1 MHRYIAVLAVASA
14 CKSAPPPTVPAPSPA
29 DPVAPAPVDP
39 VSGPVPVPTPAPTK
53 HDAIARMDFNRFA
66 VRQNVPIYWIADT
79 NANNSIDPDEVA
91 ALLFYPSAPAWVANG
106 AFTRDFEAA
115 YAQIVKASQSPGD
128 LLTDDGKR
136 RELVGL
142 DLDQGRPTLVLTTV
156 DTSEKAFVSTM
167 MQVAR
172 EVDSLYELMN
182 GARSVVDKLP
192 ADPESR
198 SMFRRNRGP
207 KCVGPATES
216 NPACSAIPG
225 GAKPIFDLYP
235 AELQADEKFCKA
247 IEAHKD
253 AKTLLSPFTVVRG
266 AKDKLEA
273 VPYTTAYKDGFAKI
287 SILLLQAAA
296 QLDLRKEGPLVA
308 YLKAAAQSFQT
319 NDWAPADEAWAKMSV
334 DKSDER
340 RTRSSAE
347 GAAEVGDNSAWYVR
361 IAPDEVYWEPCAS
374 KAGLHLTFA
383 RINQGSRAWQQ
394 KLVPVQQD
402 MENAIAKVAGAPY
415 KAHPVTFHL
424 PDFIDIVINAGD
436 DRDPLGA
443 TIGQSLP
450 NWGAVANEGRGR
462 TVAMVNLWTDPDSVD
477 ARRAQAN
484 SMLDPGSMQP
494 YAGTLEPG
502 LLSTI
507 LHEVTHNLGPAH
519 EYTVGGKKAGAIFG
533 GPLASVM
540 EELKAQTGA
549 LFLLEFLRA
558 KKLITDELAQQSY
571 ADSIVWALGHISQ
584 GMYDG
589 TGGRKT
595 YGNVAAM
602 QIGYLIDK
610 GAIIW
615 DASATAAN
623 GSDKGALAIVW
634 AKLVPA
640 VNQMMKDVGGIK
652 ARGDKKAAEAMA
664 KKYVDGKVVPHAII
678 AERFRRQP
686 KGSLVY
692 SLR

>member
-1 MHRYIAVLAVASA
+1 MRFSLAALVAVTA
-14 CKSAPPPTVPAPSPA
+14 CKSPPPPTVPAPPA
-29 DPVAPAPVDP
+29 DPVAPAPADP
-39 VSGPVPVPTPAPTK
+39 LPPADPAPVPVK
-53 HDAIARMDFNRFA
+53 HDQIARAEFNRFA
-66 VRQNVPIYWIADT
+66 VRQNVPVYWIADA
-79 NANNSIDPDEVA
+79 NADNTISPDETA
-91 ALLFYPSAPAWVANG
+91 ALLFYPTSPIWVHDG
-106 AFTRDFEAA
+106 TFTKDFERA
-115 YAQIVKASQSPGD
+115 YTQIVKASQSPGD

-136 RELVGL
+136 RELVGQ
-142 DLDQGRPTLVLTTV
+142 DLDQGRPTLVATTL
-156 DTSEKAFVSTM
+156 DESEKAFVTTM
-167 MQVAR
+167 MLVAR
-172 EVDSLYELMN
+172 EVDALYERMN
-182 GARSVVDKLP
+182 GARAVADKLP

-207 KCVGPATES
+207 ACVGPLTEK

-225 GAKPIFDLYP
+225 APKPIFDLYP
-235 AELQADEKFCKA
+235 AELQTDEKFCKTL
-247 IEAHKD
+247 EAHAD

-266 AKDKLEA
+266 TKAALTA
-273 VPYTTAYKDGFAKI
+273 VPYTTEYKDGFSKI
-287 SILLLQAAA
+287 SILLLQAAS

-308 YLKAAAQSFQT
+308 YLKAAAQSFQS
-319 NDWAPADEAWAKMSV
+319 NDWAPADEAWAKMNV
-334 DKSDER
+334 
-340 RTRSSAE
+340 
-347 GAAEVGDNSAWYVR
+347 DNSAWYVR

-394 KLVPVQQD
+394 KLVPVQQE
-402 MENAIAKVAGAPY
+402 MENAIAKLAGAPY

-462 TVAMVNLWTDPDSVD
+462 TIAMVNLWTDADSVD
-477 ARRAQAN
+477 SRRAQAN
-484 SMLDPGSMQP
+484 SMLDRGSMQP
-494 YAGTLEPG
+494 YTGTLEPG

-507 LHEVTHNLGPAH
+507 LHEVTHNLGPSH

-540 EELKAQTGA
+540 EELKAQSGA
-549 LFLLEFLRA
+549 LFLLEFLRK

-571 ADSIVWALGHISQ
+571 ADSVVWALGHISQ
-584 GMYDG
+584 GMYTA
-589 TGGRKT
+589 TGERKT
-595 YGNVAAM
+595 YSNVAAM

-610 GAIIW
+610 GALIW
-615 DASATAAN
+615 DPTSTAAN
-623 GSDKGALAIVW
+623 GSDKGALKIVW

-640 VNQMMKDVGGIK
+640 ANQMMKDVAGIK

-664 KKYVDGKVVPHAII
+664 KKYVDGTVVPHAII
-678 AERFRRQP
+678 QERFRRQP
-686 KGSLVY
+686 RGSLVY
-692 SLR
+692 SVK